1 MKRYD
6 LQAGDGNLYW
16 DEDPNG
22 EWVKFVDAEEQS
34 QRNLNRAIDAETEL
48 RKAKEVAKRLIEAI
62 KSDDCSLTGSPQHWH
77 NVKNKWDSDGSIC
90 QECVAFDE
98 LRELAK

>member
-16 DEDPNG
+16 EEDPKG
-22 EWVKFVDAEEQS
+22 EWVKFFDADEQS

-48 RKAKEVAKRLIEAI
+48 RKAKELLTEWMAAAKSRII
-62 KSDDCSLTGSPQHWH
+62 
-77 NVKNKWDSDGSIC
+77 SDGLGDKTKSMI
-90 QECVAFDE
+90 ES
-98 LRELAK
+98 

>member
-16 DEDPNG
+16 DEDLNG
-22 EWVKFVDAEEQS
+22 EWVKFVDVEEQS

-48 RKAKEVAKRLIEAI
+48 RKAKDLLQEFCDRVDRGEVRS
-62 KSDDCSLTGSPQHWH
+62 KSTYS
-77 NVKNKWDSDGSIC
+77 KFM
-90 QECVAFDE
+90 AF
-98 LRELAK
+98 LK